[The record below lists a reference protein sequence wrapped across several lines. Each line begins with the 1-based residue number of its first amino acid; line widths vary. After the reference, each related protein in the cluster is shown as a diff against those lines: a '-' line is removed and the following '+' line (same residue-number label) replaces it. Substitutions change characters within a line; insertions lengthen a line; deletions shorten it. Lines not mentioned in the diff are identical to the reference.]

1 MDEVLAGELKYYAWT
16 LSPSIKELLLVPIS
30 DAHYGNPLYSEKH
43 FARQIKTIQET
54 RNMYAVLNGDLCE
67 SIIRSSKGDVF
78 TQKITPQK
86 QRDDIVKKLKPI
98 RHKILGMTTG
108 NHENRIYRETGID
121 ISKDIAKGLK
131 IPYRPEGMLV
141 KISFGDNNNYTTDRP
156 YTYFIYFTH
165 GYGGARTKPAKAIK
179 VERAG
184 TWIDADCYIMSH
196 DHVVN
201 VAPDI
206 YLKPDPRTHKETDD
220 NGLEW
225 DVGKITAYR
234 KMLVKS
240 NAYLKWGGYA
250 EMLGFPPTDLET
262 PIIKF
267 KGTGVPKVKVEV

>member
-16 LSPSIKELLLVPIS
+16 LSPTIKELFLVPIS

-54 RNMYAVLNGDLCE
+54 RNMYAILNGDLCE
-67 SIIRSSKGDVF
+67 STIKASKGDIFNQVG
-78 TQKITPQK
+78 TPQK
-86 QRDDIVKKLKPI
+86 QRDDIEKKLKPI

-108 NHENRIYRETGID
+108 NHEYRIYRETGVD
-121 ISKDIAKGLK
+121 ISKDIAKALK
-131 IPYRPEGMLV
+131 IPYRPEGMLL
-141 KISFGDNNNYTTDRP
+141 KISFGDNNNYTTGRP
-156 YTYFIYFTH
+156 YTYFIYFSH
-165 GYGGARTKPAKAIK
+165 GYGGARTKSAKAVK
-179 VERAG
+179 VERMG

-206 YLKPDPRTHKETDD
+206 YLKPDPRTHKEIDD

-240 NAYLKWGGYA
+240 NAYLKWGGYS
-250 EMLGFPPTDLET
+250 EMGGFPPVDLS
-262 PIIKF
+262 PVLIHLA
-267 KGTGVPKVKVEV
+267 GTGNPRIEVTV